1 MSITVAMKEPKT
13 ARGRKTLRKLL
24 DAAREEFG
32 AKGFHDA
39 SVAGITMQ
47 AGIAQGTFYIYYESK
62 EDIFRDLVLDLGRQ
76 LRDHLNEKLADVQG
90 RIAAERIGLASFISF
105 VRDNNSLY
113 RIVMESQFVDEAVYK
128 QYFTDF
134 ATAYTANLKEAEQ
147 MGEIRKGGCEERAW
161 AIMGISLFLGLR
173 YGIWDRDIPVD
184 QVVDRVMDMMENGL
198 KP

>member
-24 DAAREEFG
+24 DAAHEEFG

-76 LRDHLNEKLADVQG
+76 LRDHLNDQLAGVHNRLD
-90 RIAAERIGLASFISF
+90 AERIGLASFISF

-128 QYFTDF
+128 QYFSDF
-134 ATAYTANLKEAEQ
+134 AAAYTVNLKEAEEK
-147 MGEIRKGGCEERAW
+147 GEIRPGGCEERAW

-173 YGIWDRDIPVD
+173 YGIWDRDVPVD